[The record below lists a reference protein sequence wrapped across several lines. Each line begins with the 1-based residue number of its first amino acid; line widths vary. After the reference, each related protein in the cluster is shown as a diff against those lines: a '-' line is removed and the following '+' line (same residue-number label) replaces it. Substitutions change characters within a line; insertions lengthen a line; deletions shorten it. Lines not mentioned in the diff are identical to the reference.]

1 MTAYNLM
8 NGTYPSE
15 NSELLAGILREEWGY
30 DGLVVTDWDNWAEH
44 CREALAGNNVR
55 MPHGS
60 SRRLQ
65 KAMELGFI
73 TRETLKENGYRVLQ
87 WLLRLE

>member
-1 MTAYNLM
+1 M
-8 NGTYPSE
+8 
-15 NSELLAGILREEWGY
+15 
-30 DGLVVTDWDNWAEH
+30 VTDWDNRAEH

-60 SRRLQ
+60 LRRLQ
-65 KAMELGFI
+65 KAMELGLI
-73 TRETLKENGYRVLQ
+73 TRNTLQENARRVLQ